1 MKLNVILKMGKIGS
15 FFFLLSLAFSCNDG
29 KEEIPFKYYSG
40 PMAMVDCINTIYTDS
55 GKVVLKMKAP
65 MQHEFSNGDR
75 EFAKGM
81 YVEFYTH
88 KGELQSTLK
97 ANYVHY
103 NKLQDLYTGTGDV
116 KIINLM
122 EEKSLT
128 TELLHWSRTE
138 KRIFTN
144 KFVTIKNKGEILNG
158 TGLSASQD
166 FKTYRILKPS
176 GVLNQKI

>member
-1 MKLNVILKMGKIGS
+1 MGTM
-15 FFFLLSLAFSCNDG
+15 ACTDE
-29 KEEIPFKYYSG
+29 KEETPLRYYSG
-40 PMAMVDCINTIYTDS
+40 PIAMVDSIKTIYTDS
-55 GKVVLKMKAP
+55 GKVVVKMKAP

-81 YVEFYTH
+81 FVEFFNN
-88 KGELQSTLK
+88 KGQVQSTLE
-97 ANYVHY
+97 ADYVHY
-103 NKLQDLYTGTGDV
+103 SKQQDLYTGTGNV
-116 KIINLM
+116 KIINLL
-122 EEKSLT
+122 EDKSLT

-144 KFVTIKNKGEILNG
+144 KFVTIKNKGEILTG

-176 GVLNQKI
+176 GVLQQKL

>member
-1 MKLNVILKMGKIGS
+1 MC
-15 FFFLLSLAFSCNDG
+15 LAFACESK

-40 PMAMVDCINTIYTDS
+40 PMAMVDSIKTTYTDS
-55 GKVVLKMKAP
+55 GKVVVKMKAP

-81 YVEFYTH
+81 FVEFFDE
-88 KGELQSTLK
+88 KGQVQSTLE
-97 ANYVHY
+97 ANFVHY
-103 NKLQDLYTGTGDV
+103 SKLQDLYTGTGDV
-116 KIINLM
+116 QIINML
-122 EEKSLT
+122 EDKSLK

-144 KFVTIKNKGEILNG
+144 KFVTIKNKGEILTG

-176 GVLNQKI
+176 GVLQQKL